1 MKAID
6 YVEKYKE
13 GLSSEETINKSVCLL
28 CQELIDEILE
38 LTKKRNIQRF
48 KGLLSIIR
56 ESNEKYILI
65 SKILEREYNLP
76 VLREDGY
83 LKYLELKLD
92 MKLGA

>member
-28 CQELIDEILE
+28 SRELIDEIFE
-38 LTKKRNIQRF
+38 LKKKRNIQRV

-65 SKILEREYNLP
+65 SKILERECNLP

-83 LKYLELKLD
+83 LKYLELKLG
-92 MKLGA
+92 MKLGV